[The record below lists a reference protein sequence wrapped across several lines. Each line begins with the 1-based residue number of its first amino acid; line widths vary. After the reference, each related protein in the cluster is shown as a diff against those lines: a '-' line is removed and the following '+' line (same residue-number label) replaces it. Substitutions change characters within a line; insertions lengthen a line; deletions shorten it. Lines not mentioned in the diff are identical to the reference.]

1 MQLASRRGR
10 VGPALSLSPASAPAI
25 ISFVTRTRKVLV
37 ISAVIAAGLIGYF
50 NRPLAFL
57 ALLGLGRSPACGC
70 AEAWRGF
77 AGKHARQE
85 ALYREFATSV
95 RLVQKD
101 ERGYELYRTPRS
113 PVWVPPGNHD
123 MLLWLL
129 TEMERK
135 VYETEGYGVH
145 KGDVVLDCG
154 AHVGLFTREALAA
167 GAKLVVAIEPAA
179 ENLECLR
186 RNLSD
191 EIRAGRVVV
200 VPKGVWDREDTLTL
214 QISPAFSAGDTILPG
229 AQASAGTYRVPV
241 TRIDTLV
248 AELALARVDFV
259 KMNIEGAE
267 RQALAGAR
275 ETMARFRPR
284 MAVSGIHHD
293 DDYQA
298 IPTLARKGWS
308 GYRMRCGACFVD
320 RDHLRILPEVM
331 FFF

>member
-1 MQLASRRGR
+1 VTLANGRGC
-10 VGPALSLSPASAPAI
+10 VGPALRLSPAGAPAI
-25 ISFVTRTRKVLV
+25 ISLVTRARNFL
-37 ISAVIAAGLIGYF
+37 IASAVVAICLIVFF

-57 ALLGLGRSPACGC
+57 ALLGLGRSPACGY

-77 AGKHARQE
+77 AGKRAQQE
-85 ALYREFATSV
+85 ALYRDFAASV

-101 ERGYELYRTPRS
+101 ARGYELYRTPQS

-129 TEMERK
+129 TEMGRK
-135 VYETEGYGVH
+135 VYETEGYGVR

-154 AHVGLFTREALAA
+154 AHVGLFTREALSA
-167 GAKLVVAIEPAA
+167 GATLVVAIEPAP

-248 AELALARVDFV
+248 AELALARVDFI

-267 RQALAGAR
+267 QQALAGAR
-275 ETMARFRPR
+275 GTLARFRPR

-298 IPTLARKGWS
+298 IPTLARQGWS